1 MATFST
7 QTKSAAPSFSTQTK
21 SAAPSFST
29 QAKHSS
35 STDFLLKEDS
45 GFLLQ
50 ENLGKFILD
59 QSNAWTTINKS

>member
-1 MATFST
+1 MATFI
-7 QTKSAAPSFSTQTK
+7 TQTK

-35 STDFLLKEDS
+35 TTDFLLKEDG

-50 ENLGKFILD
+50 ENSGKFILD
-59 QSNAWTTINKS
+59 QSGFPWTTINKS